1 MGRSACDVAEL
12 AKIALDTHIVCMT
25 VSTDK
30 TLKREQQRV
39 EGEIAWAEY
48 QAERDGLQDRMARQR
63 AARLARDAAQAKKS
77 SRKTV
82 A

>member
-1 MGRSACDVAEL
+1 VRLCDTAEL
-12 AKIALDTHIVCMT
+12 AKIALNTHIGHMT

-48 QAERDGLQDRMARQR
+48 QAERDGLQDKMARQR

-77 SRKTV
+77 SRKT
-82 A
+82 